1 MRTVLRQADSG
12 NSLGEIFSV
21 VALDEFIVFAVR
33 DGYRHADLG
42 EVARGIVGFGLLHQ
56 ADRFGKCLELVWR
69 GR

>member
-1 MRTVLRQADSG
+1 M
-12 NSLGEIFSV
+12 

-56 ADRFGKCLELVWR
+56 ADRFGKRLELVWR